1 VNERFYESGSF
12 VKIWTFLFD
21 KFYKYAYNI
30 CMWKFSNHIQ
40 VRMHERNITIEE
52 ILAIVNLHANVLIVK
67 SDRDKDI
74 YLYFG
79 RVNQKYILVVVN
91 KTNNNLITTRRMRK
105 SEIKVFKEEMKDE

>member
-1 VNERFYESGSF
+1 MFLFFINLV
-12 VKIWTFLFD
+12 FLFD
-21 KFYKYAYNI
+21 IFNIHAYNI

-40 VRMHERNITIEE
+40 VRMHERNISIEE
-52 ILAIVNLHANVLIVK
+52 ISAIVNLHINVLIVK

-91 KTNNNLITTRRMRK
+91 KSNSNLITTRRMRK
-105 SEIKVFKEEMKDE
+105 SEIKVFNQEMKDE